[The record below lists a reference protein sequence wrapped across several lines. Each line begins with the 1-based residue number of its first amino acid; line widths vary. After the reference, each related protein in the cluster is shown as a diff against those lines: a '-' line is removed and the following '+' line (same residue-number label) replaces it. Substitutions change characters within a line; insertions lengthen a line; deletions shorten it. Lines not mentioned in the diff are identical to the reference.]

1 MTQVHTHRWILGE
14 GSSATKG
21 VRKTTPGGRYV
32 PRNRDRI
39 IAHIEARRHSLVEQ
53 APAPQRL
60 AQTVISSIASVER
73 MDAALFDAP

>member
-1 MTQVHTHRWILGE
+1 
-14 GSSATKG
+14 
-21 VRKTTPGGRYV
+21 
-32 PRNRDRI
+32 
-39 IAHIEARRHSLVEQ
+39 LVEQ